1 MSGRFPGNKYTESC
15 YNFYTS
21 GLTQREL
28 QINYLFG
35 CTHHKEVSF
44 FRDTAHT
51 VIRTMLSASRF
62 ARFGPSPSVSELRNR
77 ERRFVLDCVAVDSIA
92 RDYSHSL
99 PKLGSVIPPYN
110 PQADKNAKGY
120 FRTKPVPPLL
130 KRTGQSRGGTSIH
143 GRLADRFNDHGAAAL
158 YVTRRN
164 TTAGAGYSREQVEGH
179 SQFLASVRPVC
190 GYNGLY
196 GFRRNTP
203 SLRRL
208 PSAFGVADL
217 YPIY

>member
-1 MSGRFPGNKYTESC
+1 
-15 YNFYTS
+15 
-21 GLTQREL
+21 
-28 QINYLFG
+28 
-35 CTHHKEVSF
+35 
-44 FRDTAHT
+44 
-51 VIRTMLSASRF
+51 MLSASRSF

-99 PKLGSVIPPYN
+99 PKLGSVIPSYN